1 MDKRISLTTVQ
12 KVRRFLTLLDL
23 PPSPYASADE
33 VMGLLVDNVKRN
45 RGNSLLREQINE
57 LLVSLAT
64 ESGTLP
70 VFSCETVDAQDLA
83 DELRALSRN
92 GDSRPANA
100 SPRLASLLTT
110 AAALLCICCLQIG
123 CGNEDSDP
131 SACYDDLS
139 LANFT
144 TMMDRSDDLTDDAR
158 DLCED
163 RYTDLTDGQRE
174 YLIEKLC
181 AMQPEDI
188 AAFLEENLIDGEPP
202 EDRDDDPVDGQ
213 VIYKGVTF

>member
-12 KVRRFLTLLDL
+12 KVRRFLISLAL

-33 VMGLLVDNVKRN
+33 VMALLIDNVKKN
-45 RGNSLLREQINE
+45 RGNPLLREQINE

-70 VFSCETVDAQDLA
+70 VFSCETIDARELA
-83 DELRALSRN
+83 EELSALSRN
-92 GDSRPANA
+92 GASRPANT

-123 CGNEDSDP
+123 CGNEESDS
-131 SACYDDLS
+131 STCYDDLS

-144 TMMDRSDDLTDDAR
+144 TLMDRSTDLTDNER
-158 DLCED
+158 NYCED
-163 RYTDLTDGQRE
+163 RYTDLTDGQQE

-188 AAFLEENLIDGEPP
+188 AAFLETNLIDGEPP
-202 EDRDDDPVDGQ
+202 EDQDGDPVDDQ
-213 VIYKGVTF
+213 AIYKGVAF